1 MIMKRVLKSTFS
13 LFLLLLFC
21 MVFCMGVSASAAKAK
36 TPGKVT
42 GLKVTSKDNT
52 IALKWNRASNA
63 KGYTVYRIDNTTGAE
78 KKYKSTTKTSLT
90 ITKCTYNT
98 KYTFKVGAYGKSSV
112 KGALS
117 NAVSVTPTPTKPTV
131 PKNFSATSRGN
142 KSINLK
148 WSRASYCNGYIIES
162 YDTSSKT
169 YQTIKTITSA
179 STREATIRNLT
190 PDQKYT
196 LRIRSYRTVG
206 GTKLYSSASNTV
218 SFTAV
223 AFTSEV
229 SSIRSARYKA
239 TVKTP
244 VTVKTSSGT
253 SIKLAKGV
261 SLTVNAKSGTNVTG
275 YLANGT
281 KITIRRSALSY
292 KGLDSSSKND
302 YSKSAKEMYVNLKG
316 YSSSTNYLIWVSHYK
331 LKVNVF
337 QGSKG
342 KWKLVQ
348 TFPCCVGKWS
358 TRSPMGL
365 HKILKSIA
373 YGEHGGPYMY
383 FSTGKE
389 NGGTVTNPKG
399 AAFHNQVD
407 RTMSKAVSGGCVRMR
422 LSDLRWLYNHC
433 KVGTTVLSY

>member
-1 MIMKRVLKSTFS
+1 MKKPLKRTFS
-13 LFLLLLFC
+13 MFLLLLLC
-21 MVFCMGVSASAAKAK
+21 LVFCMGVSASAAKAK

-52 IALKWNRASNA
+52 ITLKWNKASNA

-98 KYTFKVGAYGKSSV
+98 KYTFKVGAYGKSSA

-131 PKNFSATSRGN
+131 PKNFSVSSRGN
-142 KSINLK
+142 KSVNLK
-148 WSRASYCNGYIIES
+148 WSKASYCSGYIIES
-162 YDTSSKT
+162 YNVSSNT
-169 YQTIKTITSA
+169 YQTIKTITSS
-179 STREATIRNLT
+179 STKEVTLYNLT

-196 LRIRSYRTVG
+196 LRIRSFRTVG
-206 GTKLYSSASNTV
+206 GTKLISSASNTV

-229 SSIRSARYKA
+229 SSIRSARYKV

-275 YLANGT
+275 YLSNGT
-281 KITIRRSALSY
+281 KIKIRRSVLSY

-316 YSSSTNYLIWVSHYK
+316 YSSPTNYLIWISHYK

-348 TFPCCVGKWS
+348 TFPCCVGKWTS
-358 TRSPMGL
+358 RTAMGVL
-365 HKILKSIA
+365 RILKSTPSSG
-373 YGEHGGPYMY
+373 YGGPCIY
-383 FSTGKE
+383 FSVGKM
-389 NGGTVTNPKG
+389 NGGTAYDPKG
-399 AAFHNQVD
+399 CAFHNQID
-407 RTMSKAVSGGCVRMR
+407 STMSKAVSGGCVRMR